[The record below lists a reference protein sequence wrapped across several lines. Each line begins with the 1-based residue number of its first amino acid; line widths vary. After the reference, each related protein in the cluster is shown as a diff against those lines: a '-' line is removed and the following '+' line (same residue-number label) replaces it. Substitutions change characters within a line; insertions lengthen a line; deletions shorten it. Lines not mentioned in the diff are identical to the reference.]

1 MNIDP
6 ALYREWVTVSQN
18 PPLRLSVIDIQPER
32 PRNAIIFLHGFGGWA
47 TQWKHQLRA
56 LADDNRVI
64 APDLRGHGHSDKPPA
79 TYRLEEFL
87 VDLDGLLDQLGVQE
101 PFFLAGHSFGGA
113 IAAEYAAVHPERLR
127 GLILVSTGGQ
137 FRLHPGARFI
147 FHLPLPILRAIK
159 LCAGK
164 AFSAPAY
171 VLRPFF
177 HNALNAWNG
186 WSTFRNIVVPTLVIV
201 GHRDRLL
208 PGTLFDE
215 VARLIPDAEE
225 VHIPVSAH
233 LVQLER
239 PDAVNRA
246 ISRFVGQERG
256 SWRGDT
262 GRAQLVRERPWLSRY
277 DEEVPHTIAVPQ
289 RPLHRFLESA
299 ARRFPRRPAIH
310 FFGQRI
316 SYATLDRQANRF
328 ANALLNLGVQRSER
342 VMLLMPNCPQLVIAF
357 YGALKAGATV
367 VMTSPVAEANEV
379 VRQVKDS
386 SSQILVTL
394 SLHADLARQVKAE
407 TELRAVV
414 FAHIKEHMG
423 AWQRSMFTVARET
436 QEGHRLPAQLEPG
449 FYRWNDVLRSQPVV
463 TPDVDVGCSD
473 LALIQYT
480 GGTTARPKGV
490 MLSHHNLVANTLQVR
505 HWIPDLREGREVF
518 LSVLPLSHIYGL
530 TTAMNVPL
538 SLAAAM
544 VILPTFVT
552 QDVLHAIRRYRPTI
566 FPGVPPMYVAINN
579 FPRVR
584 TCGIASI
591 RACISGAAPLPVEVQ
606 EAFEKLTRGR
616 LVEGYGLTEA
626 SPVTHANP
634 LNGLR
639 KVGSIG
645 IPFPNTEAKIADL
658 ATGKDLPPGQIGE
671 LVVRGPQVMQ
681 GYWGNAGETDKALQD
696 GWLYT
701 GDVARMDEDGYFQII
716 SRKRDMILAGPYQVY
731 PRDVEEVLYEHPKVK
746 EVAVVG
752 VQPPRW
758 PNKRVKAYVV
768 VRNGEDVSE
777 EDLIAFCKRRLEA
790 WQVPWKVEFRH
801 ELPKSF
807 VGKVLRRLLVE
818 DETDQ
823 AVDQTAEENDA
834 A

>member
-1 MNIDP
+1 MNVDL
-6 ALYREWVTVSQN
+6 ALYRERVTVSQD
-18 PPLRLSVIDIQPER
+18 PSIRLSVIDIQPER
-32 PRNAIIFLHGFGGWA
+32 SRNTIVFLHGFGGWA

-64 APDLRGHGHSDKPPA
+64 APDLRGHGHSDKPHSD
-79 TYRLEEFL
+79 YRMEEFL
-87 VDLDGLLDQLGVQE
+87 SDLDSVLDQLNVQE

-113 IAAEYAAVHPERLR
+113 IAAEYGATHPDRLR
-127 GLILVSTGGQ
+127 GLILVSTGGE

-147 FHLPLPILRAIK
+147 FHLPLTLLRPIK
-159 LCAGK
+159 FFAGK
-164 AFSAPAY
+164 AFSAPAH
-171 VLRPFF
+171 VLRAFF
-177 HNALNAWNG
+177 HNTFNAWNG
-186 WSTFRNIVVPTLVIV
+186 WSTFRNITVPALVII

-208 PGTLFDE
+208 PGTLFEE
-215 VARLIPDAEE
+215 VARRIPDAEE
-225 VHIPVSAH
+225 VRVPVSAH

-239 PDAVNRA
+239 ADAVNRA

-277 DEEVPHTIAVPQ
+277 DEGVPHTVAIPR

-299 ARRFPRRPAIH
+299 ARRFPRRPAIY
-310 FFGQRI
+310 FFGRKI
-316 SYATLDRQANRF
+316 NYATLDRQANRF
-328 ANALLNLGVQRSER
+328 ANALLGLGIGRGER
-342 VMLLMPNCPQLVIAF
+342 VMLLMPNCPQLVIAY
-357 YGALKAGATV
+357 YGALKAGAAV
-367 VMTSPVAEANEV
+367 VMTSPVADADEV
-379 VRQVKDS
+379 VRQVRAS
-386 SSQILVTL
+386 GSQVLVTL
-394 SLHADLARQVKAE
+394 SLYANVARQVKAE
-407 TELRAVV
+407 TELRGVI
-414 FAHIKEHMG
+414 FASIKEHMG
-423 AWQRSMFTVARET
+423 AWQRALFTLARES
-436 QEGHRLPAQLEPG
+436 QEGHRLPPQLEPG
-449 FYRWNDVLRSQPVV
+449 FHHWSDLLHDYPTTVPEE
-463 TPDVDVGCSD
+463 DVGCDD
-473 LALIQYT
+473 LALMQYT

-490 MLSHHNLVANTLQVR
+490 MLSHCNLVANTLQVR

-530 TTAMNVPL
+530 TTAMNVPV

-552 QDVLHAIRRYRPTI
+552 QDVLRSVRRYHPTI
-566 FPGVPPMYVAINN
+566 FPGVPPMYIAINN

-584 TCGIASI
+584 KYGISSI
-591 RACISGAAPLPVEVQ
+591 RGCISGAAPLPVEVQ

-645 IPFPNTEAKIADL
+645 IPLPNTEAKIVDL
-658 ATGKDLPPGQIGE
+658 ATGKDLSPGQIGE

-681 GYWGNAGETDKALQD
+681 GYWGDKGETDRTLQD
-696 GWLYT
+696 EWLYT
-701 GDVARMDEDGYFQII
+701 GDVARMDGDGYFQII

-731 PRDVEEVLYEHPKVK
+731 PRDVEEVLYEHHKVK

-752 VQPPRW
+752 VRPPRW
-758 PNKRVKAYVV
+758 PSKRVKAYVV
-768 VRNGEDVSE
+768 LQGGEDFSE
-777 EDLIAFCKRRLEA
+777 EELIAFCKRRLEE
-790 WQVPWKVEFRH
+790 WQVPWKIEFRR

-818 DETDQ
+818 EETHQNSDQ
-823 AVDQTAEENDA
+823 ASS
-834 A
+834 